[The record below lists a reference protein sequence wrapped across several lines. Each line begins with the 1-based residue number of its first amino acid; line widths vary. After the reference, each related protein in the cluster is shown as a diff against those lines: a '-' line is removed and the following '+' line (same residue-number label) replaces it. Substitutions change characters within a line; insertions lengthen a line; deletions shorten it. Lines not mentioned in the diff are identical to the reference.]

1 MKAHNDARLDK
12 LPGTERVFK
21 AEDASSGDENWIKE
35 VLGASRLELELKLKV
50 GARVVCTRN
59 MTSRVFNGSRGIVV
73 GWGDGGVPL
82 VRMDG
87 LEDIVRFDVY
97 EYSDSDVV
105 EGTN

>member
-1 MKAHNDARLDK
+1 
-12 LPGTERVFK
+12 
-21 AEDASSGDENWIKE
+21 
-35 VLGASRLELELKLKV
+35 
-50 GARVVCTRN
+50 
-59 MTSRVFNGSRGIVV
+59 MTPRVFNGSREIVV